1 MTDSAET
8 IWFGRI
14 SRFGTLGKKISAET
28 ERAFGQNFRQK
39 YCRNDVRSHTNSL
52 NVCTH
57 EKHEDFVILAIRLVR
72 VLA

>member
-1 MTDSAET
+1 MIVKQYLTYGENHLNYSP
-8 IWFGRI
+8 
-14 SRFGTLGKKISAET
+14 
-28 ERAFGQNFRQK
+28 
-39 YCRNDVRSHTNSL
+39 YHSL